1 MTSQEQEA
9 VLCLCMMAA
18 FADGQQADFERAELR
33 RVASTLPAGSVNLA
47 AIYQKVLLGQARPA
61 AVAATL
67 QTPAARQLAYEL
79 AVGVCEADDLLN
91 ESERAFLEGLRRDLR
106 LDRAATGEVE
116 HQAEALTRMPV
127 EVVETA
133 PAADSGGVPASAVA
147 MPAVPAAAV
156 GGPADVADAELDGS
170 ILRHSLLAGALELMP
185 DSLAT
190 MAIIP
195 LQMKLVHGVGKRFGY
210 SLDRGHIKELLAA
223 AGVGLTSQVV
233 EGYARKLIGGLLG
246 KAGGGLLRGVGKQAA
261 SSAMSFATTYA
272 LGHLAKRYYAG
283 GRTLSALALREQF
296 NQLAG
301 QARGLYEQHA
311 PAIEA
316 QAGQTRMSGVLQ
328 MLQKV

>member
-9 VLCLCMMAA
+9 VLCLCMLAA

-33 RVASTLPAGSVNLA
+33 RVASTFPGGSVNLA

-127 EVVETA
+127 EDGETI
-133 PAADSGGVPASAVA
+133 PASAMA

-272 LGHLAKRYYAG
+272 LGHLARRYYAG

-296 NQLAG
+296 NQLAS